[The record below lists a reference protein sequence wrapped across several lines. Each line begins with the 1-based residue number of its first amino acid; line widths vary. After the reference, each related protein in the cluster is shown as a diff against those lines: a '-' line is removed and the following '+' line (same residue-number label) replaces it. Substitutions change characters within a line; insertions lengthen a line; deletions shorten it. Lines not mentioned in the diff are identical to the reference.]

1 MTATK
6 STYRLLAEKIRTSN
20 TLAQVERAEQSA
32 NRIYNAGLLSVHE
45 YARLCDVALVTIG
58 KLEN

>member
-20 TLAQVERAEQSA
+20 TLAQVERAELIDEPPEWFA
-32 NRIYNAGLLSVHE
+32 PRMSV
-45 YARLCDVALVTIG
+45 AA
-58 KLEN
+58 

>member
-1 MTATK
+1 MK
-6 STYRLLAEKIRTSN
+6 STYRLLAEKIRASTS
-20 TLAQVERAEQSA
+20 LAQVERAELSA

-45 YARLCDVALVTIG
+45 YARLCDVALVAIG